1 MADVEGIVV
10 EIETGSQSWA
20 GTDDHLYVGIV
31 GTEGGREF
39 NLNVAGFD
47 DYEPGTKVNY
57 VLGEEFAFDA
67 PGPEKTPIRA
77 PDALTGGSQMG
88 QGAVTHVYL
97 RKHGVGSPS
106 EDDAWRM
113 QSARVWLF
121 AGGTPTRVFSSRG
134 PLTLAVEH
142 GLQVWLASD
151 FD

>member
-1 MADVEGIVV
+1 MPDVEGIVV
-10 EIETGSQSWA
+10 ELETGSQTWA
-20 GTDDHLYVGIV
+20 GTDDHLFLGVV

-39 NLNVAGFD
+39 NLNVSGFN

-57 VLGEEFAFDA
+57 ELGEEFAFDA
-67 PGPEKTPIRA
+67 AGPEKTPIKA
-77 PDALTGGSQMG
+77 PAALTSGSSIEQT
-88 QGAVTHVYL
+88 AVTHVYL

-106 EDDAWRM
+106 ADDAWRL

-134 PLTLAVEH
+134 SLTLSIEN
-142 GLQVWLASD
+142 GLQIWLASG